1 MKPNMSNQQEGKKKK
16 NYKNLKGINGVIL
29 LGNIKVSLV
38 QACGWLI
45 GVFGQVATRAC
56 TTKSTTTAKLGR
68 STSSWPQG
76 Q

>member
-45 GVFGQVATRAC
+45 GVLDR
-56 TTKSTTTAKLGR
+56 
-68 STSSWPQG
+68 WPHGPAPPNRLPQPS
-76 Q
+76 